1 MNAIKHLIK
10 KIINKIGKWLVIFLS
25 GNRIGRF
32 FLDGMTQQVMSTTH
46 HVHHNSEMFSFVVP
60 NSLNHFR
67 ATTFCTKEPET
78 LEWIDNIPKG
88 AVLWDIG
95 ANVGLYSIYAAKKRG
110 CEVYAFEP
118 SVFNLELLA
127 RNIFLNKLTD
137 RITIFPIP
145 LSDKI
150 KRSTLNMTT
159 LDWGGALSTFEK
171 NYGDDGKSMQKVF
184 EFPVIG
190 ISMDELTQLNVP
202 MPNFIKL
209 DVDGIEQL
217 ILAAGHSVL
226 RNISGILVEVNE
238 DFEQQVEGVKISLS
252 QAGLVLKEKRHGE
265 MFENNA
271 RFGNTYNQIW
281 IRPES
286 LPIH

>member
-1 MNAIKHLIK
+1 
-10 KIINKIGKWLVIFLS
+10 
-25 GNRIGRF
+25 
-32 FLDGMTQQVMSTTH
+32 
-46 HVHHNSEMFSFVVP
+46 
-60 NSLNHFR
+60 
-67 ATTFCTKEPET
+67 
-78 LEWIDNIPKG
+78 
-88 AVLWDIG
+88 
-95 ANVGLYSIYAAKKRG
+95 
-110 CEVYAFEP
+110 
-118 SVFNLELLA
+118 
-127 RNIFLNKLTD
+127 
-137 RITIFPIP
+137 
-145 LSDKI
+145 
-150 KRSTLNMTT
+150 
-159 LDWGGALSTFEK
+159 
-171 NYGDDGKSMQKVF
+171 MQKVF